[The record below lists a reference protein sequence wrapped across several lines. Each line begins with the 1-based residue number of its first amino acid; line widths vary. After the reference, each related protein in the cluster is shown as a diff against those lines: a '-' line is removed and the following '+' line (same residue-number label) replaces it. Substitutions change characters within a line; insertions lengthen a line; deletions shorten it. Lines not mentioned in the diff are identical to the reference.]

1 MSERRVRDSDLE
13 SSLALRFHFLLE
25 ALSLDLLPS
34 PFDESVRRLA
44 AGREAARD
52 VARRA
57 REVRAAFLDARDA
70 LLLGGL
76 EWPEVGEEAVV
87 RAARA
92 AVLRPAGAAM
102 PVEAAERLGR
112 FCEDLANHQSDRR
125 ESGSYYTPGWA
136 ARSIAGTMV
145 EGVLKG
151 RGWAD
156 PRQALGMRVLDPAA
170 GAGAFAVAAV
180 EALAAAAGEG
190 RAENE
195 CRRVAVRECIF
206 GVEMNP
212 LAAEACRLSIWLAA
226 SRPGRPAGL
235 PAEHLVVGDALSQ
248 PPAERRFDVV
258 VGNPPWGVKLGPGR
272 ARKLAEASPEA
283 LGGHR
288 DSYLFFLQLA
298 SQQASERGGIG
309 MLLPDVVLWQVR
321 YEGMRRA
328 LLERFR
334 PLRVMLL
341 GDRIFPGATAPA
353 CALCLAGTSI
363 APDEFATSDLRRV
376 PRAQLEKAAGEPGW
390 LAPADA
396 VVESPHHSLL
406 VAPGWQRELLARMSA
421 RHGTLGES
429 ADRFEFHDV
438 GINYPRAEVG
448 RAVLYSGEREDRR
461 DIPVVRG
468 RDFGGLTEIGHSAW
482 LRHDWGD
489 RKRPADGLAV
499 RESVYR
505 VAPKL
510 LLRQTGDRPMATVD
524 RRGVWFGR
532 SVIAIT
538 GQSERE
544 LLWLAGVL
552 NSDVFAALYR
562 AVAPE
567 AGRPFAQ
574 VKVSKLKVVPLPGGM
589 DGALAAA
596 LADAAGEL
604 LEEADE
610 GRRTELAAKIE
621 GLVARAYGLTERE
634 RELAAK
640 AVNGPAGGGGSR
652 RARHGGT
659 WSATSRA

>member
-1 MSERRVRDSDLE
+1 VSEPRLRDSHPE

-25 ALSLDLLPS
+25 AVSLDLLPS
-34 PFDESVRRLA
+34 PLDESVRRLA
-44 AGREAARD
+44 AAAEVARD
-52 VARRA
+52 IASRA
-57 REVRAAFLDARDA
+57 REVEAAYFDAQDE
-70 LLLGGL
+70 LLLGDIG
-76 EWPEVGEEAVV
+76 WPAAGEEAVV
-87 RAARA
+87 RAAEA
-92 AVLRPAGAAM
+92 ALVGAAGAPM
-102 PVEAAERLGR
+102 PLDAAERLGR

-125 ESGSYYTPGWA
+125 KSGSYYTPGWA
-136 ARSIAGTMV
+136 ARSIADTV
-145 EGVLKG
+145 VQGVLKG
-151 RGWAD
+151 RGWAG
-156 PRQALGMRVLDPAA
+156 PRRVLGMRVLDPAA

-190 RAENE
+190 EEENE
-195 CRRVAVRECIF
+195 CRRAAVRECIF

-212 LAAEACRLSIWLAA
+212 LAAEACRLGIWVAA
-226 SRPGRPAGL
+226 SRPGRPAAL
-235 PAEHLVVGDALSQ
+235 PAEHLIVGDALSQ
-248 PPAERRFDVV
+248 PLRKSTFDVV
-258 VGNPPWGVKLGPGR
+258 VGNPPWGVKLGPAR
-272 ARKLAEASPEA
+272 ARKLAEPSPEA

-298 SQQASERGGIG
+298 SRRVGERGGIG

-321 YEGMRRA
+321 YEGIRRA

-353 CALCLAGTSI
+353 CALCLAGTSV

-376 PRAQLEKAAGEPGW
+376 PRAQLEKAVGDPGW
-390 LAPADA
+390 LAPRDA
-396 VVESPHHSLL
+396 AVESLHHSLL
-406 VAPGWQRELLARMSA
+406 VAPGWQRELLGRMHA

-429 ADRFEFHDV
+429 AGRFEFHDV

-468 RDFGGLTEIGHSAW
+468 RDFGALTEIGHSAW
-482 LRHDWGD
+482 LRHDWRN

-510 LLRQTGDRPMATVD
+510 LLRQTGDRPVATVD

-538 GQSERE
+538 GQSQRG

-552 NSDVFAALYR
+552 NSEVFAALYR

-574 VKVSKLKVVPLPGGM
+574 VKVSKLEVVPVPAGM
-589 DGALAAA
+589 GGALAAA
-596 LADAAGEL
+596 LTDAAGEL

-610 GRRTELAAKIE
+610 GRRAELAAKIE
-621 GLVARAYGLTERE
+621 GLVARAYGLTQRE

-640 AVNGPAGGGGSR
+640 AVSGPAGGRRSR

-659 WSATSRA
+659 SSARSRA